1 MHRAARTL
9 SINTSNACLV
19 NKFNN
24 SHSGRPYTPL
34 PPSCRLHKIYE
45 EKLEILG
52 PLGYENWYDDHA
64 NPFYRHPEPEIS
76 RHRHH
81 AKAPPT
87 QHPFDLTE
95 SLPHHGTTI
104 RPAPPSP
111 APRRP
116 STSDASDS
124 DSHSDTSEAMPRDKI
139 TFSADFTGFESLDSD
154 DSETEEMINFFGD
167 GFHEDEDEETES
179 DGHGLFKN
187 AVDIA
192 SMPSPQ
198 RKQFEREKRR
208 LSNRNR
214 IMDRGHLMPDTTV
227 YLPILPTMTATREP
241 RFLTATNAASGPKPG
256 TKVRALSPYP
266 RSRAL
271 RTQN

>member
-24 SHSGRPYTPL
+24 SHTGRPYTPL
-34 PPSCRLHKIYE
+34 PPSYRLHKIYE

-81 AKAPPT
+81 AKAHT
-87 QHPFDLTE
+87 QHPFALTE
-95 SLPHHGTTI
+95 SLPHHGTTM
-104 RPAPPSP
+104 RPASP

-124 DSHSDTSEAMPRDKI
+124 DSPSETGQAIPMDKM
-139 TFSADFTGFESLDSD
+139 TFSTDFTGFESLDSD
-154 DSETEEMINFFGD
+154 DSEAEEMIDFFGE
-167 GFHEDEDEETES
+167 GFHEDEDEKSE
-179 DGHGLFKN
+179 GRGLFKN
-187 AVDIA
+187 EIDI
-192 SMPSPQ
+192 SSLPSPQ

-227 YLPILPTMTATREP
+227 YLPILPTMTTTREP
-241 RFLTATNAASGPKPG
+241 RFLTASNAASGPKPG

-271 RTQN
+271 QMQN

>member
-45 EKLEILG
+45 EKLEVLG
-52 PLGYENWYDDHA
+52 PLGYDNWYDDHA
-64 NPFYRHPEPEIS
+64 NPFYRRPEPELS

-81 AKAPPT
+81 AKAHT

-95 SLPHHGTTI
+95 SLPHHGTSM
-104 RPAPPSP
+104 RPASP
-111 APRRP
+111 LPPRRP

-124 DSHSDTSEAMPRDKI
+124 DSLLEMTSQAKPRDKI
-139 TFSADFTGFESLDSD
+139 TFSTDFTGFESLDSD
-154 DSETEEMINFFGD
+154 DSEAEEMIDFFND
-167 GFHEDEDEETES
+167 GFHDDEDEDA
-179 DGHGLFKN
+179 DGEGRGLYTTN
-187 AVDIA
+187 EADIA
-192 SMPSPQ
+192 LMPSPQ

-227 YLPILPTMTATREP
+227 YLPILPTVTSTREP
-241 RFLTATNAASGPKPG
+241 RFLTASNAASGPKPG
-256 TKVRALSPYP
+256 SKVRALSPYP

-271 RTQN
+271 RTQT